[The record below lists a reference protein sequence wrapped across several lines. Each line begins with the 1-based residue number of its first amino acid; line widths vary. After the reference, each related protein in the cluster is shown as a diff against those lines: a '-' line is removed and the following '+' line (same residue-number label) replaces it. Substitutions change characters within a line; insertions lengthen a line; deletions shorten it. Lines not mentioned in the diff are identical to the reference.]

1 MARKK
6 ISNEL
11 WKALQPLLP
20 VVEPSTKG
28 GRPRVDDRAA
38 LNGILFVLHTGIPWE
53 DLPKELG
60 FGSGMTCWRRLRE
73 WQANGVWERLHLALL
88 KRLREHDQIDW
99 SRASVDGATVASP
112 GGEQTGPNPTD
123 RGKLGSKRHL
133 VVDRRGVPLALMV
146 TGANRHDSVVFEVLV
161 DAIPSVPGLDGRPRC
176 RPDKLHADKGYD
188 FARCR
193 RHLRKRGMTPGSLAV
208 ASRRTTGSASIAG
221 WSNAPMPGLL
231 DSASCAFVSSVLFR
245 LTSLCSPWLAPSS
258 ADDLLIGFVSD
269 S

>member
-112 GGEQTGPNPTD
+112 
-123 RGKLGSKRHL
+123 RG
-133 VVDRRGVPLALMV
+133 
-146 TGANRHDSVVFEVLV
+146 
-161 DAIPSVPGLDGRPRC
+161 
-176 RPDKLHADKGYD
+176 
-188 FARCR
+188 
-193 RHLRKRGMTPGSLAV
+193 
-208 ASRRTTGSASIAG
+208 ASRRG
-221 WSNAPMPGLL
+221 
-231 DSASCAFVSSVLFR
+231 
-245 LTSLCSPWLAPSS
+245 
-258 ADDLLIGFVSD
+258 
-269 S
+269 